1 MGGKELNEIL
11 EQAKED
17 RTLEEIV
24 SDHLLL
30 MYIIKK
36 HSEIS
41 RRYLGITKL
50 QKYAFLSENSMN
62 KNKIKGLNY
71 NFFRY
76 DYGPISKQLYKD
88 IELFRRLGI
97 VYKDR
102 IKLTEKGERVFEIL
116 KNTYQ
121 KNKQVIQIIDEQIQK
136 LANMDTEQVK
146 QYVYN
151 LEKTFGFIKMKIKE
165 IPMFFD
171 ILSKLPK
178 DKAKIRFEIDEETI
192 ETLNILLDDETSNNI
207 LQTIKSKGKS
217 VPYEGLVEL

>member
-1 MGGKELNEIL
+1 MNEIL

-41 RRYLGITKL
+41 HRYLGITKL

-62 KNKIKGLNY
+62 ENKIKGLNY

-97 VYKDR
+97 IYKDR
-102 IKLTEKGERVFEIL
+102 MRLTEKGERIFEIL
-116 KNTYQ
+116 KDVYQ
-121 KNKQVIQIIDEQIQK
+121 KNRKVIQKIDEQIQK
-136 LANMDTEQVK
+136 LANMDTEEVK
-146 QYVYN
+146 QCVYN

-178 DKAKIRFEIDEETI
+178 NKAKTAFEIDEETI

-207 LQTIKSKGKS
+207 RDIIRSKDKSI
-217 VPYEGLVEL
+217 PYEGLSEL